1 MNEKLTKYL
10 FTAYEEIA
18 ATPQHED
25 LTVGLAMAEAKL
37 GQGLTEEEKDAIHA
51 FLRHNE
57 QKLAGV
63 YREGWE
69 AFAAKVAALE
79 GCEAERAQE
88 AGEVE

>member
-10 FTAYEEIA
+10 YTAYEEIA

-63 YREGWE
+63 YREGYE
-69 AFAAKVAALE
+69 AFSDKVAALE
-79 GCEAERAQE
+79 AEDASREEPQ
-88 AGEVE
+88 EVE

>member
-1 MNEKLTKYL
+1 MNEKLTKNL

-25 LTVGLAMAEAKL
+25 LTVGLAMAEEKL
-37 GQGLTEEEKDAIHA
+37 GKGLTEEEKDAIHA

-63 YREGWE
+63 YQEGYE
-69 AFAAKVAALE
+69 AFSDKVAALE
-79 GCEAERAQE
+79 AEDASRQE
-88 AGEVE
+88 PQEVE